1 MRLSLS
7 IATHLCLG
15 EFMKK
20 LTLLTLSLI
29 ASTVAYA
36 DIAVQISLKNN
47 DQEITSNPVRLTTEN
62 PSAVFT
68 FNETNKN
75 QMVLDHN
82 IKVVL
87 KGEDPYQFDVFKIV
101 DGVEELISSPEINLD
116 GTTSGA
122 ITVAKDGE
130 GFTLTIEHVE

>member
-1 MRLSLS
+1 
-7 IATHLCLG
+7 
-15 EFMKK
+15 MKK